1 MASQDTD
8 PKVEEIHEH
17 DDTHTHGHDHENCG
31 HDHSHPHHDGEEA
44 MPGLE
49 SQPKLDKKLK
59 KAEKKCIKAL
69 NKLGLKPQSGIT
81 RVTLKRRDGLVFV
94 ISAPEVYKS
103 PTSENSFVVVG
114 ELKMD
119 EPRINDI
126 RNKVPRPT
134 GETATAAPTTDAPT
148 EVKTESKEEEK
159 VPAAKVE
166 ETTDEGDNEPLSEEG
181 LTPMHIDMVMQNA
194 SCTRN
199 QAIKALRETNN
210 DMVNAIMLIQK

>member
-1 MASQDTD
+1 MASQDSE

-17 DDTHTHGHDHENCG
+17 EHHHDHEHCD
-31 HDHSHPHHDGEEA
+31 HDHDHHDHAAHDEA
-44 MPGLE
+44 MPHLE
-49 SQPKLDKKLK
+49 SQPKGDKKLK

-69 NKLGLKPQSGIT
+69 NKLGLKPTSGIT

-94 ISAPEVYKS
+94 INAPEVFKS

-119 EPRINDI
+119 EPRIGDM
-126 RNKVPRPT
+126 RNKAAKPEATPAT
-134 GETATAAPTTDAPT
+134 TAPAASKEED
-148 EVKTESKEEEK
+148 KDESKEEVK
-159 VPAAKVE
+159 APSTTKAE
-166 ETTDEGDNEPLSEEG
+166 ETTDAGDDEPLSEEG
-181 LTPMHIDMVMQNA
+181 LTPMHIDMVIQNA
-194 SCTRN
+194 GCTRN